1 MAERMTRREWFS
13 TLLGAGLVVSLAAIV
28 DAQSAISIVWLA
40 VALFGA
46 GFVTTMIM
54 VVHRFFS
61 RKPRS
66 GSVRLQME
74 VHP

>member
-1 MAERMTRREWFS
+1 MPERMTRREWFS
-13 TLLGAGLVVSLAAIV
+13 TLLGAGLVVSLAAIM
-28 DAQSAISIVWLA
+28 DAQSAISLVWLA

-54 VVHRFFS
+54 VAHRIFA